1 MNARWARFTRGWITA
16 ALATFV
22 AAVFHVAAGG
32 PSPSPLAVVLTMA
45 FAVMLCVALAG
56 RRVALWRQAV
66 SVVAS
71 QFLFHALFVL
81 GQGSAELAAGSATGH
96 LHAGMTL
103 SFAAGSPGA
112 AELAHAGHVM
122 WLGHALA
129 AIVTVAAL
137 RYGDA
142 ALRGLAGLAGL
153 RRGHLLRLTANTVP
167 AECLPAAFPDVAVDL
182 RRRIQHTPLSH
193 RGPPAA

>member
-1 MNARWARFTRGWITA
+1 MSSRWTRFARGWVTA

-22 AAVFHVAAGG
+22 AAVFHVASGG
-32 PSPSPLAVVLTMA
+32 PAPSVLAVALTMA

-66 SVVAS
+66 SVAAS

-81 GQGSAELAAGSATGH
+81 GQGSAELAPGSAAGH

-103 SFAAGSPGA
+103 SFASGDPA
-112 AELAHAGHVM
+112 AASLAHAGHTM

-129 AIVTVAAL
+129 AIVTIAAL
-137 RYGDA
+137 RHGEA
-142 ALRGLAGLAGL
+142 ALRGLAELAALAFG
-153 RRGHLLRLTANTVP
+153 RALRLAVAQAP
-167 AECLPAAFPDVAVDL
+167 AAGAPAVLPAVARDARGGIL
-182 RRRIQHTPLSH
+182 RSPLSH
-193 RGPPAA
+193 RGPPVA